1 MREERADQAAGR
13 VPVRP
18 GSLLAS
24 RLTRVVTEAIPGG
37 RGPTR
42 PEAGEAERV
51 SEGSMHVELGQ
62 GTELKTPETTIS
74 KSRKCPA
81 RDNQ

>member
-24 RLTRVVTEAIPGG
+24 RLTREETEAIPGG
-37 RGPTR
+37 REPIR
-42 PEAGEAERV
+42 PE
-51 SEGSMHVELGQ
+51 
-62 GTELKTPETTIS
+62 IW
-74 KSRKCPA
+74 
-81 RDNQ
+81 